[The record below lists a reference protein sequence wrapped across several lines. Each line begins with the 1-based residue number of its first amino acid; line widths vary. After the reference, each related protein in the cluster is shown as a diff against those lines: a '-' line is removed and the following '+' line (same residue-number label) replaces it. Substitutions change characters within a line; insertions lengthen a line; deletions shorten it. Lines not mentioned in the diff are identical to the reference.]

1 MTVRTPQEN
10 VDRVRNLI
18 SFVLV
23 GSFVGALIDF
33 TLFAVPPS
41 NKDIITYMVGQL
53 SGMALMALG
62 FYFTNKVGQD
72 AVDAKRAETTGKLAD
87 AMTAVTNASTSPAP
101 KDAADAAGVVAD
113 AAVDAAD
120 KIQGGADPQGK
131 GTTA

>member
-1 MTVRTPQEN
+1 MNPPLTPEQR

-33 TLFAVPPS
+33 TLMPVPPS

-62 FYFTNKVGQD
+62 YYFTNKVGQD
-72 AVDAKRAETTGKLAD
+72 SLDAKRSETTGKMAD
-87 AMTAVTNASTSPAP
+87 AV
-101 KDAADAAGVVAD
+101 
-113 AAVDAAD
+113 AAVAASATPTAIPDVILKPGETAQAKPEED
-120 KIQGGADPQGK
+120 K
-131 GTTA
+131 